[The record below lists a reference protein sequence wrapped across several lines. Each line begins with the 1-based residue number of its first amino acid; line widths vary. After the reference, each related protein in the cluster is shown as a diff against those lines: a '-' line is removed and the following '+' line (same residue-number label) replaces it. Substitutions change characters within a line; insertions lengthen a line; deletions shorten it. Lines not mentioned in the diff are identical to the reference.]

1 MKFLTHSLILDSNL
15 TTKSLHHWRY
25 YLHWLHWDQHPLPT
39 SPAKASTTWQ
49 ARWPRGGGSCSSG
62 VRTPASR
69 TRTRTGWHWAAPP
82 PPPPPTWWVPGHWGP
97 RSPMRDVSLPQNRHV
112 MAGSILRR
120 ALNLTTGAIRNVKMQ
135 QYYNYTFILLLQS
148 LQAYNPLKSSFPS
161 ILSIPTSFSGHWTVV
176 TKRAKTFKN
185 K

>member
-1 MKFLTHSLILDSNL
+1 
-15 TTKSLHHWRY
+15 
-25 YLHWLHWDQHPLPT
+25 
-39 SPAKASTTWQ
+39 
-49 ARWPRGGGSCSSG
+49 
-62 VRTPASR
+62 
-69 TRTRTGWHWAAPP
+69 
-82 PPPPPTWWVPGHWGP
+82 
-97 RSPMRDVSLPQNRHV
+97 MRDVSLPQNRHV

-120 ALNLTTGAIRNVKMQ
+120 ALNLTTGAIRNEKMQ